1 MVGESLNFNFGTA
14 GVHFLKKHVFGK
26 MYAGGTQKSVQKIK
40 GFFFD
45 FFKKKDKNN
54 DFLTKISVLNSFLG
68 YFATLANLSR
78 LNNTKIEL
86 SQSPNLVVPLFKKR
100 L

>member
-1 MVGESLNFNFGTA
+1 
-14 GVHFLKKHVFGK
+14 
-26 MYAGGTQKSVQKIK
+26 MYAGGTPAVLKKVFKKIK
-40 GFFFD
+40 GFFSR

-86 SQSPNLVVPLFKKR
+86 SKSSNLVVPLFTKG